1 MEDNVTPVLII
12 NKWCVM
18 EQRMVQQ
25 QIQTPQGPMTIQQA
39 VNVPRVFR
47 GPKEIQRYIEEQ
59 YKPANQIVLQKIEYL
74 EEDEGN
80 IEYFYDEEEESC
92 H

>member
-18 EQRMVQQ
+18 EQRMIKQQ
-25 QIQTPQGPMTIQQA
+25 VQTPQGPMTVQQA
-39 VNVPRVFR
+39 VSVPRVFR
-47 GPKEIQRYIEEQ
+47 GQKEIQRYIEEQ
-59 YKPANQIVLQKIEYL
+59 YKLANQIVLQKIEYS
-74 EEDEGN
+74 EEDESN
-80 IEYFYDEEEESC
+80 IEYFYGEEENSC

>member
-12 NKWCVM
+12 NKWCIM
-18 EQRMVQQ
+18 EQRMVKQQ
-25 QIQTPQGPMTIQQA
+25 VQTPQGPMTVQQA

-47 GPKEIQRYIEEQ
+47 GQKEIQRYIEEQ
-59 YKPANQIVLQKIEYL
+59 YKPANQIVLQKIEYS
-74 EEDEGN
+74 EEDESN
-80 IEYFYDEEEESC
+80 IEYFYGEEESSC

>member
-18 EQRMVQQ
+18 EQKRIQQ
-25 QIQTPQGPMTIQQA
+25 QIQTPQGPMTVQQTI
-39 VNVPRVFR
+39 NVPCFFR
-47 GPKEIQRYIEEQ
+47 GQKEIQRYIEEQ
-59 YKPANQIVLQKIEYL
+59 CKHANQIVLQKIEYS
-74 EEDEGN
+74 EEDENN
-80 IEYFYDEEEESC
+80 IEYFYDEEEDSC

>member
-1 MEDNVTPVLII
+1 MEDNTTPVLII

-18 EQRMVQQ
+18 EQRMVKQQ
-25 QIQTPQGPMTIQQA
+25 VQTPQGPMTVQQT

-47 GPKEIQRYIEEQ
+47 GQKEIQRYIEKQ
-59 YKPANQIVLQKIEYL
+59 CKHADQIVLQRVEYS
-74 EEDEGN
+74 EENESN
-80 IEYFYDEEEESC
+80 IEYFYGEEEDSC

>member
-1 MEDNVTPVLII
+1 MEDNITPVLII

-25 QIQTPQGPMTIQQA
+25 QVQTPQGPMTIQQT

-47 GPKEIQRYIEEQ
+47 GQKEIQRYIEEQ
-59 YKPANQIVLQKIEYL
+59 YTCADQIVLQKIEYS
-74 EEDEGN
+74 EEDESN
-80 IEYFYDEEEESC
+80 IEYFYDEEEDSC